1 MGIFSGIGSS
11 VKKDEA
17 QRADNPTDGCR
28 LIREGHKDVQLS
40 FCTIGDEGARMI
52 SKELL
57 ADGCAVENLNLYQSD
72 IGDAGASALAEA
84 LRSNTVLERIYLDAN
99 KITDVGAMAL
109 AEGLRANNTL
119 TILGIEGNPIGD
131 AGTRAIADAL
141 ADKGV
146 TIHTDDTF
154 SKAKIATDV
163 SALIAA
169 AREQDAGQQEAFL
182 AAKNAVSAAPD
193 AAAREELRRALAD
206 MYVGFSGGGTRDA
219 IVESVMRSFEK
230 ARLTSDGQLDRLKAL
245 MGKCTD
251 KYRTLTDRW
260 TYLMNIEWTAP
271 PGPVT
276 QTVPFWYEALRGA
289 PPAAKPQDMREW
301 CRQAV
306 DLDAAF
312 NPFPGCDADEAY
324 IRYLFVEAQW
334 VDFKHQAIMRQL
346 VKRFNAATFPAELG
360 LDEEAWPL
368 SLVNDH
374 AVGEKA
380 QHRAGPVKSRTRSE
394 DKVKNDYADRPAPA
408 AASLIDLCRST
419 VVFDDPYALAAF
431 LAFMRHLGLD
441 IIRVKNK
448 FSDLAE
454 PGAENRYR
462 DVLMNW
468 RVAGHVCE
476 TQLALADLSQIKK
489 EIHKY
494 YEIQRAQFFTEVV
507 QPMFKQP
514 LDVDGEALLEA
525 EIAANAKKPK

>member
-1 MGIFSGIGSS
+1 MG
-11 VKKDEA
+11 
-17 QRADNPTDGCR
+17 
-28 LIREGHKDVQLS
+28 
-40 FCTIGDEGARMI
+40 
-52 SKELL
+52 
-57 ADGCAVENLNLYQSD
+57 
-72 IGDAGASALAEA
+72 AGASVDEGVTVDGELAK
-84 LRSNTVLERIYLDAN
+84 VLSASDG
-99 KITDVGAMAL
+99 DL
-109 AEGLRANNTL
+109 AKA
-119 TILGIEGNPIGD
+119 
-131 AGTRAIADAL
+131 
-141 ADKGV
+141 ADK
-146 TIHTDDTF
+146 INRDI
-154 SKAKIATDV
+154 K
-163 SALIAA
+163 
-169 AREQDAGQQEAFL
+169 QQEAFL
-182 AAKNAVSAAPD
+182 VAKIAVSAAPD

-206 MYVGFSGGGTRDA
+206 MYAGLSAGCTRDA
-219 IVESVMRSFEK
+219 LMEEVKGHFRK
-230 ARLTSDGQLDRLKAL
+230 ARLVSDGQLDRLKAL

-260 TYLMNIEWTAP
+260 GYLMAIETTTTQEP
-271 PGPVT
+271 IM
-276 QTVPFWYEALRGA
+276 QTVPFWYEALRR
-289 PPAAKPQDMREW
+289 DHI
-301 CRQAV
+301 
-306 DLDAAF
+306 AF
-312 NPFPGCDADEAY
+312 NPYPGCNADEAY
-324 IRYLFVEAQW
+324 IRYLFVTAQW

>member
-1 MGIFSGIGSS
+1 
-11 VKKDEA
+11 
-17 QRADNPTDGCR
+17 
-28 LIREGHKDVQLS
+28 
-40 FCTIGDEGARMI
+40 
-52 SKELL
+52 
-57 ADGCAVENLNLYQSD
+57 
-72 IGDAGASALAEA
+72 
-84 LRSNTVLERIYLDAN
+84 
-99 KITDVGAMAL
+99 
-109 AEGLRANNTL
+109 
-119 TILGIEGNPIGD
+119 
-131 AGTRAIADAL
+131 
-141 ADKGV
+141 
-146 TIHTDDTF
+146 
-154 SKAKIATDV
+154 
-163 SALIAA
+163 
-169 AREQDAGQQEAFL
+169 
-182 AAKNAVSAAPD
+182 
-193 AAAREELRRALAD
+193 

-230 ARLTSDGQLDRLKAL
+230 ASLTSDGQLDRLKAL

-260 TYLMNIEWTAP
+260 AYLMNIEWIAP
-271 PGPVT
+271 PGPVR

-301 CRQAV
+301 CRQSV

-324 IRYLFVEAQW
+324 IRYLFVTAQW

-368 SLVNDH
+368 LLVNDH

>member
-1 MGIFSGIGSS
+1 MLAVIVAASGFASQPRAVQRAGAYPDPSSIKTCADVASHRLCPGLFVPCERSCAGSGID
-11 VKKDEA
+11 DEEGL
-17 QRADNPTDGCR
+17 TR
-28 LIREGHKDVQLS
+28 LM
-40 FCTIGDEGARMI
+40 A
-52 SKELL
+52 
-57 ADGCAVENLNLYQSD
+57 
-72 IGDAGASALAEA
+72 
-84 LRSNTVLERIYLDAN
+84 TVLESVHNESARLAAMINASTAAVEAAALQRAWQDLTNSALEPEQEPVSSRSQRSATGSYLDLLYPNMQPSGPDLYCFPAGTTWRTAASTCLQLAGCVGFTFDAN

-109 AEGLRANNTL
+109 ADGLCANNTL

-141 ADKGV
+141 ANKGV

-230 ARLTSDGQLDRLKAL
+230 ASLTSDGQLDRLKAL

-260 TYLMNIEWTAP
+260 AYLMNIEWIAP

-324 IRYLFVEAQW
+324 IRYLFVTAQW
-334 VDFKHQAIMRQL
+334 VNFKHQAIMRQL

-380 QHRAGPVKSRTRSE
+380 QHRAGPVKSRTGPRTRSRTTTPTGR
-394 DKVKNDYADRPAPA
+394 RPP
-408 AASLIDLCRST
+408 R
-419 VVFDDPYALAAF
+419 
-431 LAFMRHLGLD
+431 
-441 IIRVKNK
+441 
-448 FSDLAE
+448 
-454 PGAENRYR
+454 
-462 DVLMNW
+462 
-468 RVAGHVCE
+468 
-476 TQLALADLSQIKK
+476 
-489 EIHKY
+489 
-494 YEIQRAQFFTEVV
+494 RA
-507 QPMFKQP
+507 
-514 LDVDGEALLEA
+514 
-525 EIAANAKKPK
+525 

>member
-1 MGIFSGIGSS
+1 MGIFSGISSS
-11 VKKDEA
+11 VKKEEA
-17 QRADNPTDGCR
+17 PRADNPTDGCR

-57 ADGCAVENLNLYQSD
+57 ADGCAVENLNPYQSD

-141 ADKGV
+141 ANKGV
-146 TIHTDDTF
+146 RIHTDDTY

-219 IVESVMRSFEK
+219 IVESVMKSFEK
-230 ARLTSDGQLDRLKAL
+230 ASLTSDGQLDRLKAL

-260 TYLMNIEWTAP
+260 GYLMNIEWTAP
-271 PGPVT
+271 PGPVM

-324 IRYLFVEAQW
+324 IRYLFVTAQW
-334 VDFKHQAIMRQL
+334 VDCKHQAIMRQL